1 MARDVTILCLLQE
14 IKYLKRTL
22 LRLPQL
28 TYVGSIQF
36 ESTRPSARKA
46 TYSSAFPGPD
56 AE

>member
-1 MARDVTILCLLQE
+1 MARDVIILCLLQE

-46 TYSSAFPGPD
+46 TYSSVLPGPD